1 MQCAQTT
8 GHHNQYVVSHLV
20 SPGFCSMV
28 KRVCDQISVEVVEQS
43 VAHPLKRED
52 RDPATGMNTAGKY
65 HHKSKAA
72 SNCQLSRQSHGV
84 IPGHQRGIP
93 LLDARAAPAGNS
105 PARRRDRQV
114 ETRHQRGIPLL
125 DAETRRTNTNAMCTT
140 TGHHNQYV
148 VSHLVSS
155 LIPQSVFSS
164 QAARKEKVSVIEMR
178 SSLASVHI
186 C

>member
-1 MQCAQTT
+1 
-8 GHHNQYVVSHLV
+8 
-20 SPGFCSMV
+20 
-28 KRVCDQISVEVVEQS
+28 
-43 VAHPLKRED
+43 
-52 RDPATGMNTAGKY
+52 MNTACKY
-65 HHKSKAA
+65 HHKSRAA

-186 C
+186 CQFQTKNSNHLVLPLHLSFAAPDPRARKTSSWSAAGGARSLANSKSESLCGGL